1 MTTIEEIV
9 IKTIYYTRKSSLFDK
24 DSLWVKRDNQEF
36 DVTMGIYDSAELCEL
51 VSLYLLD
58 LLTKESGKQNIGL
71 YHGTIIRTG
80 ITCKKILC
88 YINDSSCR

>member
-36 DVTMGIYDSAELCEL
+36 DVTMGIYDSAE
-51 VSLYLLD
+51 
-58 LLTKESGKQNIGL
+58 
-71 YHGTIIRTG
+71 
-80 ITCKKILC
+80 
-88 YINDSSCR
+88 